1 MFSITTLRDWTPDPG
16 SIICWHAS
24 PAAAKAR
31 QAPISG
37 AASYQQAFDVIA
49 IM

>member
-24 PAAAKAR
+24 PTAKAKAR
-31 QAPISG
+31 QAPISEVPP
-37 AASYQQAFDVIA
+37 SYHVIA